1 MGGRMQNVKLLD
13 HLISDNTDPRKS
25 ARSLY
30 WAGYRIA
37 RIAELLNENVNTI
50 HSWKRRDKWDD
61 STPLERV
68 NAVLEAQLIHLVI
81 KQNKEGKDFKEID
94 LLSRQLERTARIERY
109 KNGGNETDLNPNVAN
124 RNSAPKQKPKT
135 NLLTDAQ
142 IEKLNELFN
151 EGLYEHQR
159 IWYRAGINHRIRN
172 INKSRQI
179 GATMYFSHEGAI
191 DAVNTGRDQIYLSA
205 SKAQAFQSR
214 QYIVDFFHGI
224 DMDLKGDVIHFPHN
238 DARIRFLGTNSK
250 TAQSYH
256 GNVYLDEY
264 FWIGRFLEFRKV
276 VSAMASQKRWR
287 QTYLSTPSSIT
298 HEAYKFWTGQLFN
311 KGRRKEDQISIDVSH
326 KALKDGLVCADGQ
339 WRQIVTIE
347 DAERLGFDL
356 FDINQLRMEYSPDE
370 FANLFLCQFIDD
382 SASVF
387 PLSSLQ
393 PCMVDS
399 WDIWSDYKPF
409 ALRPLGDRPV
419 WIGYDPSHTGDSA
432 GCVVVSPPL
441 VEGGKF
447 RVIEKHQWTGMD
459 FAAQAEAIRK
469 MTERYN
475 VTYIGIDATGLGEG
489 VYQLVK
495 QFYPAAVA
503 FKYSIE
509 IKQRLI
515 LKMQDVIR
523 RQRLE
528 FDAGWTD
535 LAQSFMAIR
544 KTLTASQRFVTY
556 IADRSDEISHADIA
570 WATMHA
576 IYNEPLESLGGANSN
591 SGFMGVF

>member
-1 MGGRMQNVKLLD
+1 MVNVNLLD
-13 HLISDNTDPRKS
+13 HLISDNTDPRKV

-30 WAGYRIA
+30 WAGYRIS
-37 RIAELLNENVNTI
+37 RISELLNENINTI
-50 HSWKRRDKWDD
+50 HSWKRRDKWDESSVLD
-61 STPLERV
+61 RV
-68 NAVLEAQLIHLVI
+68 NGVLEAQLIHLVI
-81 KQNKEGKDFKEID
+81 KPNKEGKDFKEID
-94 LLSRQLERTARIERY
+94 LLSRQLERTARIEKY
-109 KNGGNETDLNPNVAN
+109 QNGGNEVDLNPNIAN
-124 RNSAPKQKPKT
+124 RNAKPKKKPKT
-135 NLLTDAQ
+135 NLLTDEQ
-142 IEKLNELFN
+142 IEKINELFHD
-151 EGLYEHQR
+151 GLYEHQKV
-159 IWYRAGINHRIRN
+159 WYRAGLQNRIRN

-179 GATMYFSHEGAI
+179 GATMFFAREGAV
-191 DAVNTGRDQIYLSA
+191 DAVNTGRNQIFLSA
-205 SKAQAFQSR
+205 SKSQAFQFR
-214 QYIVDFFHGI
+214 QYIIDFFHGI
-224 DMDLKGDVIHFPHN
+224 DMDLKGEVIHFPHN
-238 DARIRFLGTNSK
+238 DARLYFLGTNSK

-256 GNVYLDEY
+256 GNLYLDEY
-264 FWIGRFLEFRKV
+264 FWINKFLELRKV
-276 VSAMASQKRWR
+276 ASGMSSQKRWR
-287 QTYLSTPSSIT
+287 QTYFSTPSSIN
-298 HEAYKFWTGQLFN
+298 HEAYKFWTGELFN
-311 KGRRKEDQISIDVSH
+311 KGRRKEQRINVDISH
-326 KALKDGLVCADGQ
+326 QALKGGKLCADGQ

-347 DAERLGFDL
+347 DAEQLGFDL
-356 FDINQLRMEYSPDE
+356 FDINQLKLEYSPDE
-370 FANLFLCQFIDD
+370 FANLFLCNFIDD
-382 SASVF
+382 SSSVF

-399 WDIWSDYKPF
+399 WDIWDDYKPF
-409 ALRPLGDRPV
+409 AVRPLGERPV

-432 GCVVVSPPL
+432 GCAVVSPPM

-459 FAAQAEAIRK
+459 FATQADAIRK

-495 QFYPAAVA
+495 QFYPAVVA

-544 KTLTASQRFVTY
+544 KTLTASQRYVTY
-556 IADRSDEISHADIA
+556 VADRNEDVSHADIA

-576 IYNEPLESLGGANSN
+576 IYNEPLESIGGANSN

>member
-1 MGGRMQNVKLLD
+1 MQNVNLLD
-13 HLISDNTDPRKS
+13 YLVSDDADPRRT

-30 WAGYRIA
+30 WAGYRIK

-50 HSWKRRDKWDD
+50 HSWKRRDKWEQ
-61 STPLERV
+61 STVLERV
-68 NAVLEAQLIHLVI
+68 NGVLEAQLIHLVI
-81 KQNKEGKDFKEID
+81 KQDKDGKDFKEID

-109 KNGGNETDLNPNVAN
+109 QSGGNETDLNPNIAN
-124 RNSAPKQKPKT
+124 RNAKPKQKPKT
-135 NLLTDAQ
+135 NLLSDEQ
-142 IEKLNELFN
+142 IEKINELFN
-151 EGLYEHQR
+151 DSLYEHQR
-159 IWYRAGINHRIRN
+159 IWYRAGAKHRMRN

-179 GATMYFSHEGAI
+179 GATMFFAREGAV

-214 QYIVDFFHGI
+214 QYIVDFFHDI
-224 DMDLKGDVIHFPHN
+224 DMDLKGEVIHFPHN

-264 FWIGRFLEFRKV
+264 FWINRFLELRKV
-276 VSAMASQKRWR
+276 ASAMASQKRWR

-311 KGRRKEDQISIDVSH
+311 KGRRKEDRISIDISH
-326 KALKDGLVCADGQ
+326 NALKNGSLCADGQ

-356 FDINQLRMEYSPDE
+356 FDINQLKLEYSPEE

-399 WDIWSDYKPF
+399 WDVWSDYKPF
-409 ALRPLGDRPV
+409 ALRPMGERPV
-419 WIGYDPSHTGDSA
+419 WIGYDPSNTGDNA
-432 GCVVVSPPL
+432 GCVVVAPPL

-459 FAAQAEAIRK
+459 FAAQAAAIKK

-475 VTYIGIDATGLGEG
+475 VTYIGMDATGLGVG

-495 QFYPAAVA
+495 QFYPAVQG
-503 FKYSIE
+503 FTYSPE
-509 IKQRLI
+509 IKQRLV
-515 LKMQDVIR
+515 LKMQDIIR
-523 RQRLE
+523 KRRLE
-528 FDAGWTD
+528 FDAGWSD

-544 KTLTASQRFVTY
+544 KTLTASQRQITY
-556 IADRSDEISHADIA
+556 VADRNQEISHADIA

-576 IYNEPLESLGGANSN
+576 VYNEPLESLGGANSN
-591 SGFMGVF
+591 NGYIGVY

>member
-1 MGGRMQNVKLLD
+1 MKNVNLLD
-13 HLISDNTDPRKS
+13 HLISEDIDPRRT

-30 WAGYRIA
+30 WAGYRIK
-37 RIAELLNENVNTI
+37 RIAELLNEKANTI
-50 HSWKRRDKWDD
+50 HSWKRRDKWDES
-61 STPLERV
+61 STLERI
-68 NAVLEAQLIHLVI
+68 NGVLEAQYIHLVI
-81 KQNKEGKDFKEID
+81 KPNKEGRDFKEID
-94 LLSRQLERTARIERY
+94 LLSRQIERTARIEKY
-109 KNGGNETDLNPNVAN
+109 QNGGNEIDLNPNIAN
-124 RNSAPKQKPKT
+124 RNTNPKQKPKT
-135 NLLTDAQ
+135 NLLSEEQ

-151 EGLYEHQR
+151 DGLYDHQR
-159 IWYRAGINHRIRN
+159 IWYRAGLQNRIRN

-179 GATMYFSHEGAI
+179 GATMFFAQEGAV
-191 DAVNTGRDQIYLSA
+191 DAVNTGRNQIFLSA
-205 SKAQAFQSR
+205 SKSQAFQFR

-224 DMDLKGDVIHFPHN
+224 DMDLKGKVIHLPHN
-238 DARIRFLGTNSK
+238 DARMYFLGTNAK

-256 GNVYLDEY
+256 GNLYLDEY
-264 FWIGRFLEFRKV
+264 FWINQFLKLRKV
-276 VSAMASQKRWR
+276 ASGMSSQKRWR
-287 QTYLSTPSSIT
+287 QTYFSTPSSINL
-298 HEAYKFWTGQLFN
+298 EAYKFWTGDLFN
-311 KGRRKEDQISIDVSH
+311 KGRRKEDRISVDISH
-326 KALKDGLVCADGQ
+326 NALKNGSLCADGQ

-356 FDINQLRMEYSPDE
+356 FDINQLKLEYSPEE
-370 FANLFLCQFIDD
+370 FANLFLCNFIDD
-382 SASVF
+382 SSSVF

-399 WDIWSDYKPF
+399 WEIWDDYKPF
-409 ALRPLGDRPV
+409 ALRPLGERPV

-432 GCVVVSPPL
+432 GCVVVSPPM

-447 RVIEKHQWTGMD
+447 RVIEKHQWTGMN

-489 VYQLVK
+489 IYQLVK

-509 IKQRLI
+509 VKQRLI

-544 KTLTASQRFVTY
+544 KTLTASQRYVTY
-556 IADRSDEISHADIA
+556 VADRKDEVSHADIA

-591 SGFMGVF
+591 SGYMGVF

>member
-1 MGGRMQNVKLLD
+1 MKNVNLLD
-13 HLISDNTDPRKS
+13 HLISEDIDPRRT

-30 WAGYRIA
+30 WAGYRIK
-37 RIAELLNENVNTI
+37 RIAELLNEKANTI
-50 HSWKRRDKWDD
+50 HSWKRRDKWDES
-61 STPLERV
+61 STLERI
-68 NAVLEAQLIHLVI
+68 NGVLEAQYIYLVI
-81 KQNKEGKDFKEID
+81 KPNKEGRDFKEID
-94 LLSRQLERTARIERY
+94 LLSRQIERTARIEKY
-109 KNGGNETDLNPNVAN
+109 QNGGNETDLNPNIAN
-124 RNSAPKQKPKT
+124 RNANPKQKPKA
-135 NLLTDAQ
+135 NLLSEEQ

-151 EGLYEHQR
+151 DGLYDHQR
-159 IWYRAGINHRIRN
+159 IWYRAGLQNRIRN

-179 GATMYFSHEGAI
+179 GATMFFAQEGAV
-191 DAVNTGRDQIYLSA
+191 DAVNTGRNQIFLSA
-205 SKAQAFQSR
+205 SKSQAFQFR

-224 DMDLKGDVIHFPHN
+224 DMDLKGEVIHFPHN
-238 DARIRFLGTNSK
+238 DARLYFLGTNSK

-256 GNVYLDEY
+256 GNLYLDEY
-264 FWIGRFLEFRKV
+264 FWINKFLELRKV
-276 VSAMASQKRWR
+276 ASGMSSQKRWR
-287 QTYLSTPSSIT
+287 QTYFSTPSSIN
-298 HEAYKFWTGQLFN
+298 HEAYKFWTGELFN
-311 KGRRKEDQISIDVSH
+311 KGRSKDQRIKVDFSH
-326 KALKDGLVCADGQ
+326 QALKNGKLCADGQ

-356 FDINQLRMEYSPDE
+356 FDINQLKLEYSPEE
-370 FANLFLCQFIDD
+370 FSNLFLCNFIDD
-382 SASVF
+382 SSSVF

-393 PCMVDS
+393 PCMIDS
-399 WDIWSDYKPF
+399 WEIWDDYKPF

-419 WIGYDPSHTGDSA
+419 WIGYDPSHTGDNA
-432 GCVVVSPPL
+432 GCVVVSPPM

-447 RVIEKHQWTGMD
+447 RIIEKHQWVGMD

-495 QFYPAAVA
+495 QFYPAAIA

-509 IKQRLI
+509 VKQRLI

-523 RQRLE
+523 RRRLE

-544 KTLTASQRFVTY
+544 KTLTASQRYVTY
-556 IADRSDEISHADIA
+556 VADRNDDVSHADIA

-576 IYNEPLESLGGANSN
+576 VYNEPLESISGANSN

>member
-1 MGGRMQNVKLLD
+1 MVNVNLLD
-13 HLISDNTDPRKS
+13 HLISDNTDPRKA

-30 WAGYRIA
+30 WAGYRIS
-37 RIAELLNENVNTI
+37 RIAELLNENINTV
-50 HSWKRRDKWDD
+50 HSWKRRDKWDE
-61 STPLERV
+61 SSVLERV
-68 NAVLEAQLIHLVI
+68 NGVLEAQLIHLVI
-81 KQNKEGKDFKEID
+81 KPNKEGKDFKEID
-94 LLSRQLERTARIERY
+94 LLSRQLERTARIEKY
-109 KNGGNETDLNPNVAN
+109 QNGGNEVDLNPNIAN
-124 RNSAPKQKPKT
+124 RNAKPKQKPKT
-135 NLLTDAQ
+135 NLLTDEQ
-142 IEKLNELFN
+142 IEKINELFHD
-151 EGLYEHQR
+151 GLYEHQKV
-159 IWYRAGINHRIRN
+159 WYRAGLQNRIRN

-179 GATMYFSHEGAI
+179 GATMFFAREGAV
-191 DAVNTGRDQIYLSA
+191 DAVNTGRNQIFLSA
-205 SKAQAFQSR
+205 SKSQAFQFR
-214 QYIVDFFHGI
+214 QYIIDFFHGI
-224 DMDLKGDVIHFPHN
+224 DMDLKGEVIHFPHN
-238 DARIRFLGTNSK
+238 DARLYFLGTNSK

-256 GNVYLDEY
+256 GNLYLDEY
-264 FWIGRFLEFRKV
+264 FWINKFLELRKV
-276 VSAMASQKRWR
+276 ASGMSSQKRWR
-287 QTYLSTPSSIT
+287 QTYFSTPSSIN
-298 HEAYKFWTGQLFN
+298 HEAYKFWTGELFN
-311 KGRRKEDQISIDVSH
+311 KGRRKEQRINVDISH
-326 KALKDGLVCADGQ
+326 QALKGGKLCEDGQ

-347 DAERLGFDL
+347 DAEQLGFDL
-356 FDINQLRMEYSPDE
+356 FDINQLKLEYSPDE
-370 FANLFLCQFIDD
+370 FANLFLCNFIDD
-382 SASVF
+382 SSSVF

-399 WDIWSDYKPF
+399 WDSWDDYKPF
-409 ALRPLGDRPV
+409 ALRPLGERPV

-432 GCVVVSPPL
+432 GCAIVSPPM

-447 RVIEKHQWTGMD
+447 RIIEKHQWTGMD
-459 FAAQAEAIRK
+459 FASQADAIRK

-495 QFYPAAVA
+495 QFYPAVVA

-509 IKQRLI
+509 VKQRLI

-544 KTLTASQRFVTY
+544 KTLTASQRYVTY
-556 IADRSDEISHADIA
+556 VADRNDEVSHADIA

-576 IYNEPLESLGGANSN
+576 IYNEPLESISGANSN

>member
-1 MGGRMQNVKLLD
+1 MKNVNLLD
-13 HLISDNTDPRKS
+13 HLISEDIDPRRT

-30 WAGYRIA
+30 WAGYRIK
-37 RIAELLNENVNTI
+37 RIAELLNEKANTI
-50 HSWKRRDKWDD
+50 HSWKRRDKWDES
-61 STPLERV
+61 STLERI
-68 NAVLEAQLIHLVI
+68 NGVLEAQYIHLVI
-81 KQNKEGKDFKEID
+81 KPNKEGRDFKEID
-94 LLSRQLERTARIERY
+94 LLSRQIERTARIEKY
-109 KNGGNETDLNPNVAN
+109 QNGGNEIDLNPNIAN
-124 RNSAPKQKPKT
+124 RNTNPKQKPKT
-135 NLLTDAQ
+135 NLLSEEQ

-151 EGLYEHQR
+151 DGLYDHQR
-159 IWYRAGINHRIRN
+159 IWYRAGLQNRIRN

-179 GATMYFSHEGAI
+179 GATMFFAQEGAV
-191 DAVNTGRDQIYLSA
+191 DAVNTGRNQIFLSA
-205 SKAQAFQSR
+205 SKSQAFQFR

-224 DMDLKGDVIHFPHN
+224 DMDLKGEVTHLPHN
-238 DARIRFLGTNSK
+238 DARMYFLGTNAK

-256 GNVYLDEY
+256 GNLYLDEY
-264 FWIGRFLEFRKV
+264 FWINQFLKLRKV
-276 VSAMASQKRWR
+276 ASGMSSQKRWR
-287 QTYLSTPSSIT
+287 QTYFSTPTSINL
-298 HEAYKFWTGQLFN
+298 EAYKFWTGDLFN
-311 KGRRKEDQISIDVSH
+311 KGRRKEDRISVDISH
-326 KALKDGLVCADGQ
+326 NALKNGSLCADGQ

-356 FDINQLRMEYSPDE
+356 FDINQLKLEYSPEE
-370 FANLFLCQFIDD
+370 FANLFLCNFIDD
-382 SASVF
+382 SSSVF

-399 WDIWSDYKPF
+399 WEIWDDYKPF
-409 ALRPLGDRPV
+409 ALRPLGERPV

-432 GCVVVSPPL
+432 GCVVVSPPM

-447 RVIEKHQWTGMD
+447 RVIEKHQWTGMN

-509 IKQRLI
+509 VKQRLI

-544 KTLTASQRFVTY
+544 KTLTASQCYVTY
-556 IADRSDEISHADIA
+556 VADRKDEVSHADIA

-591 SGFMGVF
+591 SGYMGVF

>member
-1 MGGRMQNVKLLD
+1 MVNVNLLD
-13 HLISDNTDPRKS
+13 HLISDNTDPRKA

-30 WAGYRIA
+30 WAGYRIS
-37 RIAELLNENVNTI
+37 RISELLNENINTI
-50 HSWKRRDKWDD
+50 HSWKRRDKWDESSVLD
-61 STPLERV
+61 RV
-68 NAVLEAQLIHLVI
+68 NGVLEAQLIHLVI
-81 KQNKEGKDFKEID
+81 KPNKEGKDFKEID
-94 LLSRQLERTARIERY
+94 LLSRQLERTARIEKY
-109 KNGGNETDLNPNVAN
+109 QNGGNEVDLNPNIAN
-124 RNSAPKQKPKT
+124 RNAKPKKKPKT
-135 NLLTDAQ
+135 NLLTDEQ
-142 IEKLNELFN
+142 IEKINELFHD
-151 EGLYEHQR
+151 GLYEHQKV
-159 IWYRAGINHRIRN
+159 WYRAGLQNRIRN

-179 GATMYFSHEGAI
+179 GATMFFAREGAV
-191 DAVNTGRDQIYLSA
+191 DAVNTGRNQIFLSA
-205 SKAQAFQSR
+205 SKSQAFQFR
-214 QYIVDFFHGI
+214 QYIIDFFHGI
-224 DMDLKGDVIHFPHN
+224 DMDLKGEVIHFPHN
-238 DARIRFLGTNSK
+238 DARLYFLGTNSK

-256 GNVYLDEY
+256 GNLYLDEY
-264 FWIGRFLEFRKV
+264 FWINKFLELRKV
-276 VSAMASQKRWR
+276 ASGMSSQKRWR
-287 QTYLSTPSSIT
+287 QTYFSTPSSIN
-298 HEAYKFWTGQLFN
+298 HEAYKFWTGELFN
-311 KGRRKEDQISIDVSH
+311 KGRRKEQRINVDISH
-326 KALKDGLVCADGQ
+326 QALKGGKLCADGQ

-347 DAERLGFDL
+347 DAEQLGFDL
-356 FDINQLRMEYSPDE
+356 FDINQLKLEYSPDE
-370 FANLFLCQFIDD
+370 FANLFLCNFIDD
-382 SASVF
+382 SSSVF

-399 WDIWSDYKPF
+399 WDIWDDYKPF
-409 ALRPLGDRPV
+409 AVRPLGERPV

-432 GCVVVSPPL
+432 GCAVVSPPM

-459 FAAQAEAIRK
+459 FATQADAIRK

-495 QFYPAAVA
+495 QFYPAVVA

-544 KTLTASQRFVTY
+544 KTLTASQRYVTY
-556 IADRSDEISHADIA
+556 VADRNEDVSHADIA

-576 IYNEPLESLGGANSN
+576 IYNEPLESIGGANSN

>member
-1 MGGRMQNVKLLD
+1 MVNVNLLD
-13 HLISDNTDPRKS
+13 HLISDNTDPRKA

-30 WAGYRIA
+30 WAGYRIS
-37 RIAELLNENVNTI
+37 RIAELLNENINTV
-50 HSWKRRDKWDD
+50 HSWKRRDKWDE
-61 STPLERV
+61 SSVLERV
-68 NAVLEAQLIHLVI
+68 NGVLEAQLIHLVI
-81 KQNKEGKDFKEID
+81 KPNKEGKDFKEID
-94 LLSRQLERTARIERY
+94 LLSRQLERTARIEKY
-109 KNGGNETDLNPNVAN
+109 QNGGNEVDLNPNIAN
-124 RNSAPKQKPKT
+124 RNAKPKQKPKT
-135 NLLTDAQ
+135 NLLTDEQ
-142 IEKLNELFN
+142 IEKINELFHN
-151 EGLYEHQR
+151 DLYEHQKV
-159 IWYRAGINHRIRN
+159 WYRAGLQNRIRN

-179 GATMYFSHEGAI
+179 GATMFFAREGAV
-191 DAVNTGRDQIYLSA
+191 DAVNTGRNQIFLSA
-205 SKAQAFQSR
+205 SKSQAFQFR
-214 QYIVDFFHGI
+214 QYIIDFFHGI
-224 DMDLKGDVIHFPHN
+224 DMDLKGEVILFPHN
-238 DARIRFLGTNSK
+238 DARLYFLGTNSK

-256 GNVYLDEY
+256 GNLYLDEY
-264 FWIGRFLEFRKV
+264 FWINKFLELRKV
-276 VSAMASQKRWR
+276 ASGMSSQKRWR
-287 QTYLSTPSSIT
+287 QTYFSTPSSIN
-298 HEAYKFWTGQLFN
+298 HEAYKFWTGELFN
-311 KGRRKEDQISIDVSH
+311 KGRRKEQRINVDISH
-326 KALKDGLVCADGQ
+326 QALKNGQLCADGQ

-356 FDINQLRMEYSPDE
+356 FDINQLKLEYSPDE
-370 FANLFLCQFIDD
+370 FANLFLCNFIDD
-382 SASVF
+382 SSSVF

-399 WDIWSDYKPF
+399 WEVWDDYKPF
-409 ALRPLGDRPV
+409 ALRPLGERPV

-432 GCVVVSPPL
+432 GCVVVSPPM

-459 FAAQAEAIRK
+459 FATQAEAIRK

-495 QFYPAAVA
+495 QFYPAVVA

-509 IKQRLI
+509 VKQRLI

-523 RQRLE
+523 RRRLE
-528 FDAGWTD
+528 FDAGWSD

-544 KTLTASQRFVTY
+544 KTLTASQRYVTY
-556 IADRSDEISHADIA
+556 VADRNDNVSHADIA

-576 IYNEPLESLGGANSN
+576 IYNEPLESISGANSN

>member
-1 MGGRMQNVKLLD
+1 MKNVNLLD
-13 HLISDNTDPRKS
+13 HLISEDIDPRRT

-30 WAGYRIA
+30 WAGYRIK
-37 RIAELLNENVNTI
+37 RIAELLNEKANTI
-50 HSWKRRDKWDD
+50 HSWKRRDKWDES
-61 STPLERV
+61 STLERI
-68 NAVLEAQLIHLVI
+68 NGVLEAQYIYLVI
-81 KQNKEGKDFKEID
+81 KPNKEGRDFKEID
-94 LLSRQLERTARIERY
+94 LLSRQIERTARIEKY
-109 KNGGNETDLNPNVAN
+109 QNGGNETDLNPNIAN
-124 RNSAPKQKPKT
+124 RNANPKQKPKT
-135 NLLTDAQ
+135 NLLSEEQ

-151 EGLYEHQR
+151 DGLYDHQR
-159 IWYRAGINHRIRN
+159 IWYRAGLQNRIRN

-179 GATMYFSHEGAI
+179 GATMFFAQEGAV
-191 DAVNTGRDQIYLSA
+191 DAVNTGRNQIFLSA
-205 SKAQAFQSR
+205 SKSQAFQFR

-224 DMDLKGDVIHFPHN
+224 DMDLKGEVIHFPHN
-238 DARIRFLGTNSK
+238 DARLYFLGTNSK

-256 GNVYLDEY
+256 GNLYLDEY
-264 FWIGRFLEFRKV
+264 FWINKFLELRKV
-276 VSAMASQKRWR
+276 ASGMSSQKRWR
-287 QTYLSTPSSIT
+287 QTYFSTPSSIN
-298 HEAYKFWTGQLFN
+298 HEAYKFWTGELFN
-311 KGRRKEDQISIDVSH
+311 KGRSKDQRIKVDFSH
-326 KALKDGLVCADGQ
+326 QALKNGKLCADGQ

-356 FDINQLRMEYSPDE
+356 FDINQLKLKYSPGE
-370 FANLFLCQFIDD
+370 FSNLFLCNFIDD
-382 SASVF
+382 LSSVF

-393 PCMVDS
+393 PCMIDS
-399 WDIWSDYKPF
+399 WEIWDDYKPF

-419 WIGYDPSHTGDSA
+419 WIGYDPSHTGDNA
-432 GCVVVSPPL
+432 GCVVVSPPM

-495 QFYPAAVA
+495 QFYPAVVA

-509 IKQRLI
+509 VKQRLI

-523 RQRLE
+523 RRRLE

-544 KTLTASQRFVTY
+544 KTLTASQRYVTY
-556 IADRSDEISHADIA
+556 VADRNDDVSHADIA

-576 IYNEPLESLGGANSN
+576 IYNEPLESISGANSN

>member
-1 MGGRMQNVKLLD
+1 MQNINLLD
-13 HLISDNTDPRKS
+13 YLVSDDTDPRRT

-30 WAGYRIA
+30 WAGYRIK
-37 RIAELLNENVNTI
+37 RIAELLNENINTI
-50 HSWKRRDKWDD
+50 HSWKRRDKWEQ
-61 STPLERV
+61 STVLERV
-68 NAVLEAQLIHLVI
+68 NGVLEAQLIHLVI
-81 KQNKEGKDFKEID
+81 KPNKEGKDFKEID

-109 KNGGNETDLNPNVAN
+109 QNGGNETDLNPNIAN
-124 RNSAPKQKPKT
+124 RNNSPKQKPKT
-135 NLLTDAQ
+135 NLLSDEQ
-142 IEKLNELFN
+142 IEKINTLFN
-151 EGLYEHQR
+151 DSLYEHQR
-159 IWYRAGINHRIRN
+159 IWYRAGTEHRIRN

-179 GATMYFSHEGAI
+179 GATMFFAREGAI
-191 DAVNTGRDQIYLSA
+191 DAINTGRDQIYLSA
-205 SKAQAFQSR
+205 SKSQAFQSR
-214 QYIVDFFHGI
+214 QYIVDFFHDVDI
-224 DMDLKGDVIHFPHN
+224 DLKGEVIHFPHN

-264 FWIGRFLEFRKV
+264 FWINRFLELRKV
-276 VSAMASQKRWR
+276 ASAMASQKRWR

-311 KGRRKEDQISIDVSH
+311 KGRSKEDRISIDISH
-326 KALKDGLVCADGQ
+326 NALKNGCVCADGQ

-356 FDINQLRMEYSPDE
+356 FDINQLKLEYSPDD

-399 WDIWSDYKPF
+399 WEVWDDYKPF

-419 WIGYDPSHTGDSA
+419 WIGYDPSNTGDNA
-432 GCVVVSPPL
+432 GCVIVAPPL

-459 FAAQAEAIRK
+459 FAAQADAIKK

-475 VTYIGIDATGLGEG
+475 VTYIGIDATGLGVG
-489 VYQLVK
+489 VYQIVK
-495 QFYPAAVA
+495 QFYPAVQG
-503 FKYSIE
+503 FTYSPE
-509 IKQRLI
+509 VKQRLV
-515 LKMQDVIR
+515 LKMQDIIR
-523 RQRLE
+523 KRRLE
-528 FDAGWTD
+528 FDAGWSD

-544 KTLTASQRFVTY
+544 KTLTASQRQITY
-556 IADRSDEISHADIA
+556 VADRNEEISHADIA

-576 IYNEPLESLGGANSN
+576 VYNEPLESLGGANSN
-591 SGFMGVF
+591 SGYIGVFE

>member
-1 MGGRMQNVKLLD
+1 MKNVNLLD
-13 HLISDNTDPRKS
+13 HLISEDIDPRRT

-30 WAGYRIA
+30 WAGYRIK
-37 RIAELLNENVNTI
+37 RIAELLNEKANTI
-50 HSWKRRDKWDD
+50 HSWKRRDKWDES
-61 STPLERV
+61 STLERI
-68 NAVLEAQLIHLVI
+68 NGVLEAQYIHLVI
-81 KQNKEGKDFKEID
+81 KPNKEGRDFKEID
-94 LLSRQLERTARIERY
+94 LLSRQIERTARIEKY
-109 KNGGNETDLNPNVAN
+109 KNGGNETDLNPNIAN
-124 RNSAPKQKPKT
+124 RNANPKQKPKT
-135 NLLTDAQ
+135 NLLSEEQ
-142 IEKLNELFN
+142 IEKLNERFN
-151 EGLYEHQR
+151 DGLYDHQR
-159 IWYRAGINHRIRN
+159 IWYRAGLQNRIRN

-179 GATMYFSHEGAI
+179 GATMFFAQEGAV
-191 DAVNTGRDQIYLSA
+191 DAVNTGRNQIFLSA
-205 SKAQAFQSR
+205 SKSQAFQFR

-224 DMDLKGDVIHFPHN
+224 DMDLKGEVIHFPHN
-238 DARIRFLGTNSK
+238 DARLYFLGTNAK

-256 GNVYLDEY
+256 GNLYLDEY
-264 FWIGRFLEFRKV
+264 FWINQFLKLRKV
-276 VSAMASQKRWR
+276 ASGMSSQKRWR
-287 QTYLSTPSSIT
+287 QTYFSTPSSIN
-298 HEAYKFWTGQLFN
+298 HEAYKFWTGELFN
-311 KGRRKEDQISIDVSH
+311 KGRRKEDRISVDISH
-326 KALKDGLVCADGQ
+326 KALQNGIICADGQ

-356 FDINQLRMEYSPDE
+356 FDINQLKLEYSPEE
-370 FANLFLCQFIDD
+370 FSNLFLCNFIDD
-382 SASVF
+382 SSSVF

-399 WDIWSDYKPF
+399 WEIWDDYKPF
-409 ALRPLGDRPV
+409 ALRPLGERPV

-432 GCVVVSPPL
+432 GCVVVSPPM

-495 QFYPAAVA
+495 QFYPAVVA

-509 IKQRLI
+509 VKQRLI

-544 KTLTASQRFVTY
+544 KTLTASQRYVTY
-556 IADRSDEISHADIA
+556 VADRNDEVSHADIA

-591 SGFMGVF
+591 SGYMGVF

>member
-1 MGGRMQNVKLLD
+1 MVNVNLLD
-13 HLISDNTDPRKS
+13 HLISDNTDPRKA

-30 WAGYRIA
+30 WAGYRIS
-37 RIAELLNENVNTI
+37 RISELLNENINTI
-50 HSWKRRDKWDD
+50 HSWKRRDKWDESSVLD
-61 STPLERV
+61 RV
-68 NAVLEAQLIHLVI
+68 NGVLEAQLIHLVI
-81 KQNKEGKDFKEID
+81 KPNKEGKDFKEID
-94 LLSRQLERTARIERY
+94 LLSRQLERTARIEKY
-109 KNGGNETDLNPNVAN
+109 QNGGNEVDLNPNIAN
-124 RNSAPKQKPKT
+124 RNAKPKKKPKT
-135 NLLTDAQ
+135 NLLTDEQ
-142 IEKLNELFN
+142 IEKINELFHD
-151 EGLYEHQR
+151 GLYEHQKV
-159 IWYRAGINHRIRN
+159 WYRAGLQNRIRN

-179 GATMYFSHEGAI
+179 GATMFFAREGAV
-191 DAVNTGRDQIYLSA
+191 DAVNTGRNQIFLSA
-205 SKAQAFQSR
+205 SKSQAFQFR
-214 QYIVDFFHGI
+214 QYIIDFFHGI
-224 DMDLKGDVIHFPHN
+224 DMDLKGEVIHFPHN
-238 DARIRFLGTNSK
+238 DARLYFLGTNSK

-256 GNVYLDEY
+256 GNLYLDEY
-264 FWIGRFLEFRKV
+264 FWINKFLELRKV
-276 VSAMASQKRWR
+276 ASGMSSQKRWR
-287 QTYLSTPSSIT
+287 QTYFSTPSSIN
-298 HEAYKFWTGQLFN
+298 HEAYKFWTGELFN
-311 KGRRKEDQISIDVSH
+311 KGRRKEQRINVDISH
-326 KALKDGLVCADGQ
+326 QALKGGKLCADGQ

-347 DAERLGFDL
+347 DAEQLGFDL
-356 FDINQLRMEYSPDE
+356 FDINQLKLEYSPDE
-370 FANLFLCQFIDD
+370 FANLFLCNFIDD
-382 SASVF
+382 SSSVF

-399 WDIWSDYKPF
+399 WDIWDDYKPF
-409 ALRPLGDRPV
+409 ALRPLGERPV

-432 GCVVVSPPL
+432 GCAVVSPPM

-459 FAAQAEAIRK
+459 FASQAEAIRK
-469 MTERYN
+469 MTEKYN

-495 QFYPAAVA
+495 QFYPAVVA

-509 IKQRLI
+509 VKQRLI

-544 KTLTASQRFVTY
+544 KTLTASQRYVTY
-556 IADRSDEISHADIA
+556 VADRNDEVSHADIA

-576 IYNEPLESLGGANSN
+576 IYNEPLESISGANSN

>member
-1 MGGRMQNVKLLD
+1 MVNVNLLN
-13 HLISDNTDPRKS
+13 HLISDNTDPRKA

-30 WAGYRIA
+30 WAGYRIS
-37 RIAELLNENVNTI
+37 RIAELLNENINTI
-50 HSWKRRDKWDD
+50 HSWKRRDKWDESSVLD
-61 STPLERV
+61 RV
-68 NAVLEAQLIHLVI
+68 NGVLEAQLIHLVI
-81 KQNKEGKDFKEID
+81 KPNKEGKDFKEID
-94 LLSRQLERTARIERY
+94 LLSRQLERTARIEKY
-109 KNGGNETDLNPNVAN
+109 QNGGNEVDLNPNIAN
-124 RNSAPKQKPKT
+124 RNAKPKQKPKT
-135 NLLTDAQ
+135 NLLTDEQ
-142 IEKLNELFN
+142 IEKINELFHD
-151 EGLYEHQR
+151 GLYEHQKV
-159 IWYRAGINHRIRN
+159 WYRAGLQNRIRN

-179 GATMYFSHEGAI
+179 GATMFFAREGAV
-191 DAVNTGRDQIYLSA
+191 DAVNTGRNQIFLSA
-205 SKAQAFQSR
+205 SKSQAFQFR
-214 QYIVDFFHGI
+214 QYIIDFFHGI
-224 DMDLKGDVIHFPHN
+224 DMDLKGEVIHFPHN
-238 DARIRFLGTNSK
+238 DARLYFLGTNSK

-256 GNVYLDEY
+256 GNLYLDEY
-264 FWIGRFLEFRKV
+264 FWINKFLELRKV
-276 VSAMASQKRWR
+276 ASGMSSQKRWR
-287 QTYLSTPSSIT
+287 QTYFSTPSSIN
-298 HEAYKFWTGQLFN
+298 HEAYKFWTGELFN
-311 KGRRKEDQISIDVSH
+311 KGRRKEQRINVDISH
-326 KALKDGLVCADGQ
+326 QALKGGKLCADGQ

-347 DAERLGFDL
+347 DAEQLGFDL
-356 FDINQLRMEYSPDE
+356 FDINQLKLEYSPDE
-370 FANLFLCQFIDD
+370 FANLFLCNFIDD
-382 SASVF
+382 SSSVF

-399 WDIWSDYKPF
+399 WDIWDDYKPF
-409 ALRPLGDRPV
+409 ALRPLGERPV

-432 GCVVVSPPL
+432 GCAVVSPPM

-459 FAAQAEAIRK
+459 FASQAEAIRK
-469 MTERYN
+469 MTEKYN

-495 QFYPAAVA
+495 QFYPAVVA

-544 KTLTASQRFVTY
+544 KTLTASQRYVTY
-556 IADRSDEISHADIA
+556 VADRNEDVSHADIA

-576 IYNEPLESLGGANSN
+576 IYNEPLESISGANSN

>member
-1 MGGRMQNVKLLD
+1 MVNVNLLD
-13 HLISDNTDPRKS
+13 HLISDNTDPRKA

-30 WAGYRIA
+30 WAGYRIS
-37 RIAELLNENVNTI
+37 RIAELLNENINTV
-50 HSWKRRDKWDD
+50 HSWKRRDKWDESSVLD
-61 STPLERV
+61 RV
-68 NAVLEAQLIHLVI
+68 NGVLEAQLIHLVI
-81 KQNKEGKDFKEID
+81 KPNKEGKDFKEID
-94 LLSRQLERTARIERY
+94 LLSRQLERTARIEKY
-109 KNGGNETDLNPNVAN
+109 QNGGNEVDLNPNIAN
-124 RNSAPKQKPKT
+124 RNAKPKKKPKT
-135 NLLTDAQ
+135 NLLTDEQ
-142 IEKLNELFN
+142 IEKINELFHD
-151 EGLYEHQR
+151 GLYEHQKV
-159 IWYRAGINHRIRN
+159 WYRAGLQNRIRN

-179 GATMYFSHEGAI
+179 GATMFFAREGAV
-191 DAVNTGRDQIYLSA
+191 DAVNTGRNQIFLSA
-205 SKAQAFQSR
+205 SKSQAFQFR
-214 QYIVDFFHGI
+214 QYIIDFFHGI
-224 DMDLKGDVIHFPHN
+224 DMDLKGEVIHFPHN
-238 DARIRFLGTNSK
+238 DARLYFLGTNSK

-256 GNVYLDEY
+256 GNLYLDEY
-264 FWIGRFLEFRKV
+264 FWINKFLELRKV
-276 VSAMASQKRWR
+276 ASGMSSQKRWR
-287 QTYLSTPSSIT
+287 QTYFSTPSSIN
-298 HEAYKFWTGQLFN
+298 HEAYKFWTGELFN
-311 KGRRKEDQISIDVSH
+311 KGRRKEQRINVDISH
-326 KALKDGLVCADGQ
+326 QALKGGKLCADGQ

-347 DAERLGFDL
+347 DAEQLGFDL
-356 FDINQLRMEYSPDE
+356 FDINQLKLEYSPEE
-370 FANLFLCQFIDD
+370 FANLFLCNFIDD

-387 PLSSLQ
+387 PLSALQ

-399 WDIWSDYKPF
+399 WDIWDDYKPF
-409 ALRPLGDRPV
+409 ALRPLGERPV

-432 GCVVVSPPL
+432 GCVVVSPPM

-495 QFYPAAVA
+495 QFYPAVVA

-509 IKQRLI
+509 VKQRLI

-544 KTLTASQRFVTY
+544 KTLTVSQRYVTY
-556 IADRSDEISHADIA
+556 VADRNDEVSHADIA

-591 SGFMGVF
+591 SGYMGVF

>member
-1 MGGRMQNVKLLD
+1 MVNVNLLD
-13 HLISDNTDPRKS
+13 HLISDNTDPRKA

-30 WAGYRIA
+30 WAGYRIS
-37 RIAELLNENVNTI
+37 RISELLNENINTI
-50 HSWKRRDKWDD
+50 HSWKRRDKWDESSVLD
-61 STPLERV
+61 RV
-68 NAVLEAQLIHLVI
+68 NGVLEAQLIHLVI
-81 KQNKEGKDFKEID
+81 KPNKEGKDFKEID
-94 LLSRQLERTARIERY
+94 LLSRQLERTARIEKY
-109 KNGGNETDLNPNVAN
+109 QNGGNEVDLNPNIAN
-124 RNSAPKQKPKT
+124 RNAKPKKKPKT
-135 NLLTDAQ
+135 NLLTDEQ
-142 IEKLNELFN
+142 IEKINELFHD
-151 EGLYEHQR
+151 GLYEHQKV
-159 IWYRAGINHRIRN
+159 WYRAGLQNRIRN

-179 GATMYFSHEGAI
+179 GATMFFAREGAV
-191 DAVNTGRDQIYLSA
+191 DAVNTGRNQIFLSA
-205 SKAQAFQSR
+205 SKSQAFQFR
-214 QYIVDFFHGI
+214 QYIIDFFHGI
-224 DMDLKGDVIHFPHN
+224 DMDLKGEVIHFPHN
-238 DARIRFLGTNSK
+238 DARLYFLGTNSK

-256 GNVYLDEY
+256 GNLYLDEY
-264 FWIGRFLEFRKV
+264 FWINKFLELRKV
-276 VSAMASQKRWR
+276 ASGMSSQKRWR
-287 QTYLSTPSSIT
+287 QTYFSTPSSIN
-298 HEAYKFWTGQLFN
+298 HEAYKFWTGELFN
-311 KGRRKEDQISIDVSH
+311 KGRRKEQRINVDISH
-326 KALKDGLVCADGQ
+326 QALKGGKLCADGQ

-347 DAERLGFDL
+347 DAEQLGFDL
-356 FDINQLRMEYSPDE
+356 FDINQLKLEYSPDE
-370 FANLFLCQFIDD
+370 FANLFLCNFIDD
-382 SASVF
+382 SSSVF

-399 WDIWSDYKPF
+399 WDIWDDYKPF
-409 ALRPLGDRPV
+409 AVRPLGERPV

-432 GCVVVSPPL
+432 GCAVVSPPM

-459 FAAQAEAIRK
+459 FATQADAIRK

-495 QFYPAAVA
+495 QFYPAVVA

-544 KTLTASQRFVTY
+544 KTLTASQRYVTY
-556 IADRSDEISHADIA
+556 VADRNEDVSHADIA

-576 IYNEPLESLGGANSN
+576 IYNEPLESISGANSN

>member
-1 MGGRMQNVKLLD
+1 MKNVNLLD
-13 HLISDNTDPRKS
+13 HLISEDIDPRRT

-30 WAGYRIA
+30 WAGYRIK
-37 RIAELLNENVNTI
+37 RIAELLNEKANTI
-50 HSWKRRDKWDD
+50 HSWKRRDKWDES
-61 STPLERV
+61 STLERI
-68 NAVLEAQLIHLVI
+68 NGVLEAQYIYLVI
-81 KQNKEGKDFKEID
+81 KPNKEGRDFKEID
-94 LLSRQLERTARIERY
+94 LLSRQIERTARIEKY
-109 KNGGNETDLNPNVAN
+109 QNGGNETDLNPNIAN
-124 RNSAPKQKPKT
+124 RNANPKQKPKT
-135 NLLTDAQ
+135 NLLSEEQ

-151 EGLYEHQR
+151 DGLYDHQR
-159 IWYRAGINHRIRN
+159 IWYRAGLQNRIRN

-179 GATMYFSHEGAI
+179 GATMFFAQEGAV
-191 DAVNTGRDQIYLSA
+191 DAVNTGRNQIFLSA
-205 SKAQAFQSR
+205 SKSQAFQFR

-224 DMDLKGDVIHFPHN
+224 DMDLKGEVIHFPHN
-238 DARIRFLGTNSK
+238 DARLYFLGTNSK

-256 GNVYLDEY
+256 GNLYLDEY
-264 FWIGRFLEFRKV
+264 FWINKFLELRKV
-276 VSAMASQKRWR
+276 ASGMSSQKRWR
-287 QTYLSTPSSIT
+287 QTYFSTPSSIN
-298 HEAYKFWTGQLFN
+298 HEAYKFWTGELFN
-311 KGRRKEDQISIDVSH
+311 KGRSKDQRIKVDFSH
-326 KALKDGLVCADGQ
+326 QALKNGKLCADGQ

-356 FDINQLRMEYSPDE
+356 FDINQLKLEYSPEE
-370 FANLFLCQFIDD
+370 FSNLFLCNFIDD
-382 SASVF
+382 SSSVF

-393 PCMVDS
+393 PCMIDS
-399 WDIWSDYKPF
+399 WEIWDDYKPF
-409 ALRPLGDRPV
+409 ALRPLGYRPV
-419 WIGYDPSHTGDSA
+419 WIGYDPSHTGDNA
-432 GCVVVSPPL
+432 GCVVVSPPM

-447 RVIEKHQWTGMD
+447 RIIEKHQWVGMD

-495 QFYPAAVA
+495 QFYPAAIA

-509 IKQRLI
+509 VKQRLI

-523 RQRLE
+523 RRRLE

-544 KTLTASQRFVTY
+544 KTLTASQRYVTY
-556 IADRSDEISHADIA
+556 VADRNDDVSHADIA

-576 IYNEPLESLGGANSN
+576 IYNEPLESISGANSN

>member
-1 MGGRMQNVKLLD
+1 MVNVNLLD
-13 HLISDNTDPRKS
+13 HLISDNTDPRKA

-30 WAGYRIA
+30 WAGYRIS
-37 RIAELLNENVNTI
+37 RISELLNENINTI
-50 HSWKRRDKWDD
+50 HSWKRRDKWDESSVLD
-61 STPLERV
+61 RV
-68 NAVLEAQLIHLVI
+68 NGVLEAQLIHLVI
-81 KQNKEGKDFKEID
+81 KPNKEGKDFKEID
-94 LLSRQLERTARIERY
+94 LLSRQLERTARIEKY
-109 KNGGNETDLNPNVAN
+109 QNGGNEVDLNPNIAN
-124 RNSAPKQKPKT
+124 RNAKPKQKPKT
-135 NLLTDAQ
+135 NLLTDEQ
-142 IEKLNELFN
+142 IEKINELFN
-151 EGLYEHQR
+151 DGLYEHQKV
-159 IWYRAGINHRIRN
+159 WYRAGLQNRIRN

-179 GATMYFSHEGAI
+179 GATMFFAQEGAV
-191 DAVNTGRDQIYLSA
+191 DAVNTGRNQIFLSA
-205 SKAQAFQSR
+205 SKSQAFQFR
-214 QYIVDFFHGI
+214 QYIIDFFHGI
-224 DMDLKGDVIHFPHN
+224 DMDLKGEVIHFPHN
-238 DARIRFLGTNSK
+238 DARLYFLGTNSK

-256 GNVYLDEY
+256 GNLYLDEY
-264 FWIGRFLEFRKV
+264 FWINKFLELRKV
-276 VSAMASQKRWR
+276 ASGMSSQKRWR
-287 QTYLSTPSSIT
+287 QTYFSTPSSIN
-298 HEAYKFWTGQLFN
+298 HEAYKFWTGELFN
-311 KGRRKEDQISIDVSH
+311 KGRRKEQRINVDISH
-326 KALKDGLVCADGQ
+326 QALKNGKLCADGQ

-347 DAERLGFDL
+347 DAEKLGFDL
-356 FDINQLRMEYSPDE
+356 FDINQLKLEYSPDE
-370 FANLFLCQFIDD
+370 FANLFLCNFIDD
-382 SASVF
+382 SSSVF

-399 WDIWSDYKPF
+399 WDIWDDYKPF
-409 ALRPLGDRPV
+409 ALRPLGERPV

-432 GCVVVSPPL
+432 GCAVVSPPM

-447 RVIEKHQWTGMD
+447 RIIEKHQWTGMD
-459 FAAQAEAIRK
+459 FASQAEAIRK
-469 MTERYN
+469 MTEKYN

-495 QFYPAAVA
+495 QFYPAVVA

-544 KTLTASQRFVTY
+544 KTLTASQRYVTY
-556 IADRSDEISHADIA
+556 VADRNEDVSHADIA

-576 IYNEPLESLGGANSN
+576 IYNEPLESISGANSN

>member
-1 MGGRMQNVKLLD
+1 MKNVNLLD
-13 HLISDNTDPRKS
+13 HLISEDIDPRRT

-30 WAGYRIA
+30 WAGYRIK
-37 RIAELLNENVNTI
+37 RIAELLNEKANTI
-50 HSWKRRDKWDD
+50 HSWKRRDKWDES
-61 STPLERV
+61 STLERI
-68 NAVLEAQLIHLVI
+68 NGVLEAQYIYLVI
-81 KQNKEGKDFKEID
+81 KPNKEGRDFKEID
-94 LLSRQLERTARIERY
+94 LLSRQIERTARIEKY
-109 KNGGNETDLNPNVAN
+109 QNGGNETDLNPNIAN
-124 RNSAPKQKPKT
+124 RNANPKQKPKT
-135 NLLTDAQ
+135 NLLSEEQ

-151 EGLYEHQR
+151 DGLYDHQR
-159 IWYRAGINHRIRN
+159 IWYRAGLQNRIRN

-179 GATMYFSHEGAI
+179 GATMFFAQEGAV
-191 DAVNTGRDQIYLSA
+191 DAVNTGRNQIFLSA
-205 SKAQAFQSR
+205 SKSQAFQFR

-224 DMDLKGDVIHFPHN
+224 DMDLKGEVIHFPHN
-238 DARIRFLGTNSK
+238 DARLYFLGTNSK

-256 GNVYLDEY
+256 GNLYLDEY
-264 FWIGRFLEFRKV
+264 FWINKFLELRKV
-276 VSAMASQKRWR
+276 ASGMSSQKRWR
-287 QTYLSTPSSIT
+287 QTYFSTPSSIN
-298 HEAYKFWTGQLFN
+298 HEAYKFWTGELFN
-311 KGRRKEDQISIDVSH
+311 KGRSKDQRIKVDFSH
-326 KALKDGLVCADGQ
+326 QALKNGKLCADGQ

-356 FDINQLRMEYSPDE
+356 FDINQLKLEYSPEE
-370 FANLFLCQFIDD
+370 FSNLFLCNFIDD
-382 SASVF
+382 SSSVF

-393 PCMVDS
+393 PCMIDS
-399 WDIWSDYKPF
+399 WEIWDDYKPF

-419 WIGYDPSHTGDSA
+419 WIGYDPSHTGDNA
-432 GCVVVSPPL
+432 GCVVVSPPM

-447 RVIEKHQWTGMD
+447 RIIEKHQWVGMD

-495 QFYPAAVA
+495 QFYPAAIA

-509 IKQRLI
+509 VKQRLI

-523 RQRLE
+523 RRRLE

-544 KTLTASQRFVTY
+544 KTLTASQRYVTY
-556 IADRSDEISHADIA
+556 VADRNDDVSHADIA

-576 IYNEPLESLGGANSN
+576 VYNEPLESISGANSN

>member
-1 MGGRMQNVKLLD
+1 MKNVNLLD
-13 HLISDNTDPRKS
+13 HLISEDIDPRRT

-30 WAGYRIA
+30 WAGYRIK
-37 RIAELLNENVNTI
+37 RIAELLNEKANTI
-50 HSWKRRDKWDD
+50 HSWKRRDKWDES
-61 STPLERV
+61 STLERI
-68 NAVLEAQLIHLVI
+68 NGVLEAQYIYLVI
-81 KQNKEGKDFKEID
+81 KPNKEGRDFKEID
-94 LLSRQLERTARIERY
+94 LLSRQIERTARIEKY
-109 KNGGNETDLNPNVAN
+109 QNGGNETDLNPNIAN
-124 RNSAPKQKPKT
+124 RNANPKQKPKT
-135 NLLTDAQ
+135 NLLSEEQ

-151 EGLYEHQR
+151 DGLYDHQR
-159 IWYRAGINHRIRN
+159 IWYRAGLQNRIRN

-179 GATMYFSHEGAI
+179 GATMFFAQEGAV
-191 DAVNTGRDQIYLSA
+191 DAVNTGRNQIFLSA
-205 SKAQAFQSR
+205 SKSQAFQFR

-224 DMDLKGDVIHFPHN
+224 DMDLKGEVIHFPHN
-238 DARIRFLGTNSK
+238 DARLYFLGTNSK

-256 GNVYLDEY
+256 GNLYLDEY
-264 FWIGRFLEFRKV
+264 FWINKFLELRKV
-276 VSAMASQKRWR
+276 ASGMSSQKRWR
-287 QTYLSTPSSIT
+287 QTYFSTPSSIN
-298 HEAYKFWTGQLFN
+298 HEAYKFWTGELFN
-311 KGRRKEDQISIDVSH
+311 KGRSKDQRIKVDFSH
-326 KALKDGLVCADGQ
+326 QALKNGKLCADGQ

-356 FDINQLRMEYSPDE
+356 FDINQLKLEYSPEE
-370 FANLFLCQFIDD
+370 FSNLFLCNFIDD
-382 SASVF
+382 SSSVF

-393 PCMVDS
+393 PCMIDS
-399 WDIWSDYKPF
+399 WEIWDDYKPF

-419 WIGYDPSHTGDSA
+419 WIGYDPSHTGDNA
-432 GCVVVSPPL
+432 GCVVVSPPM

-495 QFYPAAVA
+495 QFYPAVVA

-509 IKQRLI
+509 VKQRLI

-523 RQRLE
+523 RRRLE

-544 KTLTASQRFVTY
+544 KTLTASQRYVTY
-556 IADRSDEISHADIA
+556 VADRNDDVSHADIA

-576 IYNEPLESLGGANSN
+576 IYNEPLESISGANSN

>member
-1 MGGRMQNVKLLD
+1 MVNVNLLN
-13 HLISDNTDPRKS
+13 HLISDNTDPRKA

-30 WAGYRIA
+30 WAGYRIS
-37 RIAELLNENVNTI
+37 RIAELLNENINTI
-50 HSWKRRDKWDD
+50 HSWKRRDKWDESSVLD
-61 STPLERV
+61 RV
-68 NAVLEAQLIHLVI
+68 NGVLEAQLIHLVI
-81 KQNKEGKDFKEID
+81 KPNKEGKDFKEID
-94 LLSRQLERTARIERY
+94 LLSRQLERTARIEKY
-109 KNGGNETDLNPNVAN
+109 QNGGNEVDLNPNIAN
-124 RNSAPKQKPKT
+124 RNAKPKQKPKT
-135 NLLTDAQ
+135 NLLTDEQ
-142 IEKLNELFN
+142 IEKINELFHD
-151 EGLYEHQR
+151 GLYEHQKV
-159 IWYRAGINHRIRN
+159 WYRAGLQNRIRN

-179 GATMYFSHEGAI
+179 GATMFFAREGAV
-191 DAVNTGRDQIYLSA
+191 DAVNTGRNQIFLSA
-205 SKAQAFQSR
+205 SKSQAFQFR
-214 QYIVDFFHGI
+214 QYIIDFFHGI
-224 DMDLKGDVIHFPHN
+224 DMDLKGEVIHFPHN
-238 DARIRFLGTNSK
+238 DARLYFLGTNSK

-256 GNVYLDEY
+256 GNLYLDEY
-264 FWIGRFLEFRKV
+264 FWINKFLELRKV
-276 VSAMASQKRWR
+276 ASGMSSQKRWR
-287 QTYLSTPSSIT
+287 QTYFSTPSSIN
-298 HEAYKFWTGQLFN
+298 HEAYKFWTGELFN
-311 KGRRKEDQISIDVSH
+311 KGRRKEQRINVDISH
-326 KALKDGLVCADGQ
+326 QALKGGKLCADGQ

-347 DAERLGFDL
+347 DAEQLGFDL
-356 FDINQLRMEYSPDE
+356 FDINQLKLEYSPDE
-370 FANLFLCQFIDD
+370 FANLFLCNFIDD
-382 SASVF
+382 SSSVF

-399 WDIWSDYKPF
+399 WDIWDDYKPF
-409 ALRPLGDRPV
+409 ALRPLGERPV

-432 GCVVVSPPL
+432 GCAVVSPPM

-459 FAAQAEAIRK
+459 FASQAEAIRK
-469 MTERYN
+469 MTEKYN

-495 QFYPAAVA
+495 QFYPAVVA

-509 IKQRLI
+509 VKQRLI

-544 KTLTASQRFVTY
+544 KTLTASQRYVTY
-556 IADRSDEISHADIA
+556 VADRNDEVSHADIA

-576 IYNEPLESLGGANSN
+576 IYNEPLESISGANSN

>member
-1 MGGRMQNVKLLD
+1 MKNVNLLD
-13 HLISDNTDPRKS
+13 HLISEDIDPRRT

-30 WAGYRIA
+30 WAGYRIK
-37 RIAELLNENVNTI
+37 RIAELLNEKANTI
-50 HSWKRRDKWDD
+50 HSWKRRDKWDES
-61 STPLERV
+61 STLERI
-68 NAVLEAQLIHLVI
+68 NGVLEAQYIHLVI
-81 KQNKEGKDFKEID
+81 KPNKEGRDFKEID
-94 LLSRQLERTARIERY
+94 LLSRQIERTARIEKY
-109 KNGGNETDLNPNVAN
+109 QNGGNEIDLNPNIAN
-124 RNSAPKQKPKT
+124 RNTNPKQKPKT
-135 NLLTDAQ
+135 NLLSEEQ

-151 EGLYEHQR
+151 DGLYDHQR
-159 IWYRAGINHRIRN
+159 IWYRAGLQNRIRN

-179 GATMYFSHEGAI
+179 GATMFFAQEGAV
-191 DAVNTGRDQIYLSA
+191 DAVNTGRNQIFLSA
-205 SKAQAFQSR
+205 SKSQAFQFR

-224 DMDLKGDVIHFPHN
+224 DMDLKGEVIHLPHN
-238 DARIRFLGTNSK
+238 DARMCFLGTNAK

-256 GNVYLDEY
+256 GNLYLDEY
-264 FWIGRFLEFRKV
+264 FWINQFLKLRKV
-276 VSAMASQKRWR
+276 ASGMSSQKRWR
-287 QTYLSTPSSIT
+287 QTYFSTPSSINL
-298 HEAYKFWTGQLFN
+298 EAYKFWTGDLFN
-311 KGRRKEDQISIDVSH
+311 KGRRKEDRISVDISH
-326 KALKDGLVCADGQ
+326 NALKNGSLCADGQ

-356 FDINQLRMEYSPDE
+356 FDINQLKLEYSPEE
-370 FANLFLCQFIDD
+370 FANLFLCNFIDD
-382 SASVF
+382 SSSVF

-399 WDIWSDYKPF
+399 WEIWDDYKPF
-409 ALRPLGDRPV
+409 ALRPLGERPV

-432 GCVVVSPPL
+432 GCVVVSPPM

-447 RVIEKHQWTGMD
+447 RVIEKHQWTGMN

-509 IKQRLI
+509 VKQRLI

-544 KTLTASQRFVTY
+544 KTLTASQRYVTY
-556 IADRSDEISHADIA
+556 VADRKDEVSHADIA

-591 SGFMGVF
+591 SGYMGVF

>member
-1 MGGRMQNVKLLD
+1 MKNVNLLD
-13 HLISDNTDPRKS
+13 HLISEDIDPRRT

-30 WAGYRIA
+30 WAGYRIK
-37 RIAELLNENVNTI
+37 RIAELLNEKANTI
-50 HSWKRRDKWDD
+50 HSWKRRDKWDES
-61 STPLERV
+61 STLERI
-68 NAVLEAQLIHLVI
+68 NGVLEAQYIHLVI
-81 KQNKEGKDFKEID
+81 KPNKEGKDFKEID
-94 LLSRQLERTARIERY
+94 LLSRQIERTARIEKY
-109 KNGGNETDLNPNVAN
+109 KNGGNETDLNPNIAN
-124 RNSAPKQKPKT
+124 RNANPKQKPKT
-135 NLLTDAQ
+135 NLLSEEQ

-151 EGLYEHQR
+151 DGLYDHQR
-159 IWYRAGINHRIRN
+159 IWYRAGLQNRIRN

-179 GATMYFSHEGAI
+179 GATMFFAQEGAV
-191 DAVNTGRDQIYLSA
+191 DAVNTGRNQIFLSA
-205 SKAQAFQSR
+205 SKSQAFQFR

-224 DMDLKGDVIHFPHN
+224 DMDLKGEVIHFPHN
-238 DARIRFLGTNSK
+238 DARLYFLGTNAK

-256 GNVYLDEY
+256 GNLYLDEY
-264 FWIGRFLEFRKV
+264 FWINQFLKLRKV
-276 VSAMASQKRWR
+276 ASGMSSQKRWR
-287 QTYLSTPSSIT
+287 QTYFSTPSSIN
-298 HEAYKFWTGQLFN
+298 HEAYKFWTGELFN
-311 KGRRKEDQISIDVSH
+311 KGRRKEDRISVDISH
-326 KALKDGLVCADGQ
+326 KALKNGIICADGQ

-356 FDINQLRMEYSPDE
+356 FDINQLKLEYSPEE
-370 FANLFLCQFIDD
+370 FSNLFLCNFIDD
-382 SASVF
+382 SSSVF

-399 WDIWSDYKPF
+399 WEIWDDYKPF
-409 ALRPLGDRPV
+409 ALRPLGERPV

-432 GCVVVSPPL
+432 GCVVVSPPM

-469 MTERYN
+469 MAERYN

-495 QFYPAAVA
+495 QFYPAVVA

-509 IKQRLI
+509 VKQRLI

-544 KTLTASQRFVTY
+544 KTLTASQRYVTY
-556 IADRSDEISHADIA
+556 VADRNDEVSHADIA

-591 SGFMGVF
+591 SGYMGVF

>member
-1 MGGRMQNVKLLD
+1 MKNVNLLD
-13 HLISDNTDPRKS
+13 HLISEDIDPRRT

-30 WAGYRIA
+30 WAGYRIK
-37 RIAELLNENVNTI
+37 RIAELLNEKANTI
-50 HSWKRRDKWDD
+50 HSWKRRDKWDES
-61 STPLERV
+61 STLERI
-68 NAVLEAQLIHLVI
+68 NGVLEAQYIYLVI
-81 KQNKEGKDFKEID
+81 KPNKEGRDFKEID
-94 LLSRQLERTARIERY
+94 LLSRQIERTARIEKY
-109 KNGGNETDLNPNVAN
+109 QNGGNETDLNPNIAN
-124 RNSAPKQKPKT
+124 RNANPKQKPKA
-135 NLLTDAQ
+135 NLLSEEQ

-151 EGLYEHQR
+151 DGLYDHQR
-159 IWYRAGINHRIRN
+159 IWYRAGLQNRIRN

-179 GATMYFSHEGAI
+179 GATMFFAQEGAV
-191 DAVNTGRDQIYLSA
+191 DAVNTGRNQIFLSA
-205 SKAQAFQSR
+205 SKSQAFQFR

-224 DMDLKGDVIHFPHN
+224 DMALKGEVIHFPHN
-238 DARIRFLGTNSK
+238 DARLYFLGTNSK

-256 GNVYLDEY
+256 GNLYLDEY
-264 FWIGRFLEFRKV
+264 FWINKFLELRKV
-276 VSAMASQKRWR
+276 ASGMSSQKRWR
-287 QTYLSTPSSIT
+287 QTYFSTPSSIN
-298 HEAYKFWTGQLFN
+298 HEAYKFWTGELFN
-311 KGRRKEDQISIDVSH
+311 KGRSKDQRIKVDFSH
-326 KALKDGLVCADGQ
+326 QALKNGKLCADGQ

-356 FDINQLRMEYSPDE
+356 FDINQLKLEYSPEE
-370 FANLFLCQFIDD
+370 FSNLFLCNFIDD
-382 SASVF
+382 SSSVF

-393 PCMVDS
+393 PCMIDS
-399 WDIWSDYKPF
+399 WEIWDDYKPF

-419 WIGYDPSHTGDSA
+419 WIGYDPSHTGDNA
-432 GCVVVSPPL
+432 GCVVVSPPM

-447 RVIEKHQWTGMD
+447 RIIEKHQWVGMD

-495 QFYPAAVA
+495 QFYPAAIA

-509 IKQRLI
+509 VKQRLI

-523 RQRLE
+523 RRRLE

-544 KTLTASQRFVTY
+544 KTLTASQRYVTY
-556 IADRSDEISHADIA
+556 VADRNDDVSHADIA

-576 IYNEPLESLGGANSN
+576 IYNEPLESISGANSN

>member
-1 MGGRMQNVKLLD
+1 MKNVNLLD
-13 HLISDNTDPRKS
+13 HLISEDIDPRRT

-30 WAGYRIA
+30 WAGYRIK
-37 RIAELLNENVNTI
+37 RIAELLNEKANTI
-50 HSWKRRDKWDD
+50 HSWKRRDKWDES
-61 STPLERV
+61 STLERI
-68 NAVLEAQLIHLVI
+68 NGVLEAQYIYLVI
-81 KQNKEGKDFKEID
+81 KPNKEGRDFKEID
-94 LLSRQLERTARIERY
+94 LLSRQIERTARIEKY
-109 KNGGNETDLNPNVAN
+109 QNGGNETDLNPNIAN
-124 RNSAPKQKPKT
+124 RNANPKQKPKA
-135 NLLTDAQ
+135 NLLSEEQ

-151 EGLYEHQR
+151 DGLYDHQR
-159 IWYRAGINHRIRN
+159 IWYRAGLQNRIRN

-179 GATMYFSHEGAI
+179 GATMFFAQEGAV
-191 DAVNTGRDQIYLSA
+191 DAVNTGRNQIFLSA
-205 SKAQAFQSR
+205 SKSQAFQFR

-224 DMDLKGDVIHFPHN
+224 DMDLKGEVIHFPHN
-238 DARIRFLGTNSK
+238 DARLYFLGTNSK

-256 GNVYLDEY
+256 GNLYLDEY
-264 FWIGRFLEFRKV
+264 FWINKFLELRKV
-276 VSAMASQKRWR
+276 ASGMSSQKRWR
-287 QTYLSTPSSIT
+287 QTYFSTPSSIN
-298 HEAYKFWTGQLFN
+298 HEAYKFWTGELFN
-311 KGRRKEDQISIDVSH
+311 KGRSKDQRIKVDFSH
-326 KALKDGLVCADGQ
+326 QALKNGKLCADGQ

-356 FDINQLRMEYSPDE
+356 FDINQLKLEYSPEE
-370 FANLFLCQFIDD
+370 FSNLFLCNFIDD
-382 SASVF
+382 SSSVF

-393 PCMVDS
+393 PCMIDS
-399 WDIWSDYKPF
+399 WEIWDDYKPF

-419 WIGYDPSHTGDSA
+419 WIGYDPSHTGDNA
-432 GCVVVSPPL
+432 GCVVVSPPM

-447 RVIEKHQWTGMD
+447 RIIEKHQWVGMD

-495 QFYPAAVA
+495 QFYPAAIA

-509 IKQRLI
+509 VKQRLI

-523 RQRLE
+523 RRRLE

-544 KTLTASQRFVTY
+544 KTLTASQRYVTY
-556 IADRSDEISHADIA
+556 VADRNDDVSHADIA

-576 IYNEPLESLGGANSN
+576 IYNEPLESISGANSN

>member
-1 MGGRMQNVKLLD
+1 MKNVNLLD
-13 HLISDNTDPRKS
+13 HLISEDIDPRRT

-30 WAGYRIA
+30 WAGYRIK
-37 RIAELLNENVNTI
+37 RIAELLNEKANTI
-50 HSWKRRDKWDD
+50 HSWKRRDKWDES
-61 STPLERV
+61 STLERI
-68 NAVLEAQLIHLVI
+68 NGVLEAQYIYLVI
-81 KQNKEGKDFKEID
+81 KPNKEGRDFKEID
-94 LLSRQLERTARIERY
+94 LLSRQIERTARIEKY
-109 KNGGNETDLNPNVAN
+109 QNGGNETDLNPNIAN
-124 RNSAPKQKPKT
+124 RNANPKQKPKA
-135 NLLTDAQ
+135 NLLSEEQ

-151 EGLYEHQR
+151 DGLYDHQR
-159 IWYRAGINHRIRN
+159 IWYRAGLQNRIRN

-179 GATMYFSHEGAI
+179 GATMFFAQEGAV
-191 DAVNTGRDQIYLSA
+191 DAVNTGRNQIFLSA
-205 SKAQAFQSR
+205 SKSQAFQFR

-224 DMDLKGDVIHFPHN
+224 DMDLKGEVIHFPHN
-238 DARIRFLGTNSK
+238 DARLYFLGTNSK

-256 GNVYLDEY
+256 GNLYLDEY
-264 FWIGRFLEFRKV
+264 FWINKFLELRKV
-276 VSAMASQKRWR
+276 ASGMSSQKRWR
-287 QTYLSTPSSIT
+287 QTYFSTPSSIN
-298 HEAYKFWTGQLFN
+298 HEAYKFWTGELFN
-311 KGRRKEDQISIDVSH
+311 KGRSKDQRIKVDFSH
-326 KALKDGLVCADGQ
+326 QALKNGKLCADGQ

-356 FDINQLRMEYSPDE
+356 FDINQLKLEYSPEE
-370 FANLFLCQFIDD
+370 FSNLFLCNFIDD
-382 SASVF
+382 SSSVF

-393 PCMVDS
+393 PCMIDS
-399 WDIWSDYKPF
+399 WEIWDDYKPF

-419 WIGYDPSHTGDSA
+419 WIGYDPSHTGDNA
-432 GCVVVSPPL
+432 GCVVVSPPM

-447 RVIEKHQWTGMD
+447 RIIEKHQWVGID

-495 QFYPAAVA
+495 QFYPAAIA

-509 IKQRLI
+509 VKQRLI

-523 RQRLE
+523 RRRLE

-544 KTLTASQRFVTY
+544 KTLTASQRYVTY
-556 IADRSDEISHADIA
+556 VADRNDDVSHADIA

-576 IYNEPLESLGGANSN
+576 VYNEPLESISGANSN

>member
-1 MGGRMQNVKLLD
+1 MKNVNLLD
-13 HLISDNTDPRKS
+13 HLISEDIDPRRT

-30 WAGYRIA
+30 WAGYRIK
-37 RIAELLNENVNTI
+37 RIAELLNEKANTI
-50 HSWKRRDKWDD
+50 HSWKRRDKWDES
-61 STPLERV
+61 STLERI
-68 NAVLEAQLIHLVI
+68 NGVLEAQYIHLVI
-81 KQNKEGKDFKEID
+81 KPNKEGRDFKEID
-94 LLSRQLERTARIERY
+94 LLSRQIERTARIEKY
-109 KNGGNETDLNPNVAN
+109 QNGGNEIDLNPNIAN
-124 RNSAPKQKPKT
+124 RNTNPKQKPKT
-135 NLLTDAQ
+135 NLLSEEQ

-151 EGLYEHQR
+151 DGLYDHQR
-159 IWYRAGINHRIRN
+159 IWYRAGLQNRIRN

-179 GATMYFSHEGAI
+179 GATMFFAQEGAV
-191 DAVNTGRDQIYLSA
+191 DAVNTGRNQIFLSA
-205 SKAQAFQSR
+205 SKSQAFQFR

-224 DMDLKGDVIHFPHN
+224 DMDLKGEVIHLPYN
-238 DARIRFLGTNSK
+238 DARMYFLGTNAK

-256 GNVYLDEY
+256 GNLCLDEY
-264 FWIGRFLEFRKV
+264 FWINQFLKLRKV
-276 VSAMASQKRWR
+276 ASGMSSQKRWW
-287 QTYLSTPSSIT
+287 QTYFSTPSSINL
-298 HEAYKFWTGQLFN
+298 EAYKFWTGDLFN
-311 KGRRKEDQISIDVSH
+311 KGRRKEDRISVDISH
-326 KALKDGLVCADGQ
+326 NALKNGSLCADGQ

-356 FDINQLRMEYSPDE
+356 FDINQLKLEYSPEE
-370 FANLFLCQFIDD
+370 FANLFLCNFIDD
-382 SASVF
+382 SSSVF

-399 WDIWSDYKPF
+399 WEIWDDYKPF
-409 ALRPLGDRPV
+409 ALRPLGERPV

-432 GCVVVSPPL
+432 GCVVVSPPM

-447 RVIEKHQWTGMD
+447 RVIEKHQWTGMN

-509 IKQRLI
+509 VKQRLI

-544 KTLTASQRFVTY
+544 KTLTASQCYVTY
-556 IADRSDEISHADIA
+556 VADRKDEVSHADIA

-576 IYNEPLESLGGANSN
+576 IYNEPLGSLGGANSN
-591 SGFMGVF
+591 SGYMGVF

>member
-1 MGGRMQNVKLLD
+1 MKNVNLLD
-13 HLISDNTDPRKS
+13 HLISEDIDPRRT

-30 WAGYRIA
+30 WAGYRIK
-37 RIAELLNENVNTI
+37 RIAELLNEKANTL
-50 HSWKRRDKWDD
+50 HSWKRRDKWDES
-61 STPLERV
+61 STLERI
-68 NAVLEAQLIHLVI
+68 NGVLEAQYIYLVI
-81 KQNKEGKDFKEID
+81 KPNKEGRDFKEID
-94 LLSRQLERTARIERY
+94 LLSRQIERTARIEKY
-109 KNGGNETDLNPNVAN
+109 QNGGNETDLNPNIAN
-124 RNSAPKQKPKT
+124 RNANPKKKPKT
-135 NLLTDAQ
+135 NLLSEEQ

-151 EGLYEHQR
+151 DGLYDHQR
-159 IWYRAGINHRIRN
+159 IWYRAGLQNRIRN

-179 GATMYFSHEGAI
+179 GATMFFAQEGAV
-191 DAVNTGRDQIYLSA
+191 DAVNTGRNQIFLSA
-205 SKAQAFQSR
+205 SKSQAFQFR

-224 DMDLKGDVIHFPHN
+224 DMDLKGEVIHFPHN
-238 DARIRFLGTNSK
+238 DARLYFLGTNSK

-256 GNVYLDEY
+256 GNLYLDEY
-264 FWIGRFLEFRKV
+264 FWINKFLELRKV
-276 VSAMASQKRWR
+276 ASGMSSQKRWR
-287 QTYLSTPSSIT
+287 QTYFSTPSSIN
-298 HEAYKFWTGQLFN
+298 HEAYKFWTGELFN
-311 KGRRKEDQISIDVSH
+311 KGRSKDQRIKVDFSH
-326 KALKDGLVCADGQ
+326 QALKNGKLCADGQ

-356 FDINQLRMEYSPDE
+356 FDINQLKLEYSPEE
-370 FANLFLCQFIDD
+370 FSNLFLCNFIDD
-382 SASVF
+382 SSSVF

-393 PCMVDS
+393 PCMIDS
-399 WDIWSDYKPF
+399 WEIWDDYKPF

-419 WIGYDPSHTGDSA
+419 WIGYDPSHTGDNA
-432 GCVVVSPPL
+432 GCVVVSPPM

-447 RVIEKHQWTGMD
+447 RIIEKHKWVGMD

-495 QFYPAAVA
+495 QFYPAAIA

-509 IKQRLI
+509 VKQRLI

-523 RQRLE
+523 RRRLE

-544 KTLTASQRFVTY
+544 KTLTASQRYVTY
-556 IADRSDEISHADIA
+556 VADRNDDVSHADIA

-576 IYNEPLESLGGANSN
+576 VYNEPLESISGANSN

>member
-1 MGGRMQNVKLLD
+1 MKNVNLLD
-13 HLISDNTDPRKS
+13 HLISEDIDPRRT

-30 WAGYRIA
+30 WAGYRIK
-37 RIAELLNENVNTI
+37 RIAELLNEKANTI
-50 HSWKRRDKWDD
+50 HSWKRRDKWDES
-61 STPLERV
+61 STLERI
-68 NAVLEAQLIHLVI
+68 NGVLEAQYIHLVI
-81 KQNKEGKDFKEID
+81 KPNKEGRDFKEID
-94 LLSRQLERTARIERY
+94 LLSRQIERTARIEKY
-109 KNGGNETDLNPNVAN
+109 QNGGNEIDLNPNIAN
-124 RNSAPKQKPKT
+124 RNTNPKQKPKT
-135 NLLTDAQ
+135 NLLSEEQ

-151 EGLYEHQR
+151 DGLYDHQR
-159 IWYRAGINHRIRN
+159 IWYRAGLQNRIRN

-179 GATMYFSHEGAI
+179 GATMFFAQEGAV
-191 DAVNTGRDQIYLSA
+191 DAVNTGRNQIFLSA
-205 SKAQAFQSR
+205 SKSQAFQFR

-224 DMDLKGDVIHFPHN
+224 DMDLKGEVIHLPHN
-238 DARIRFLGTNSK
+238 DARIYFLGTNAK

-256 GNVYLDEY
+256 GNLYLDEY
-264 FWIGRFLEFRKV
+264 FWINQFLKLRKV
-276 VSAMASQKRWR
+276 ASGMSSQKRWR
-287 QTYLSTPSSIT
+287 QTYFSTPSSINL
-298 HEAYKFWTGQLFN
+298 EAYKFWTGDMFN
-311 KGRRKEDQISIDVSH
+311 KGRRKEDRISVDISH
-326 KALKDGLVCADGQ
+326 NALKNGSLCADGQ

-356 FDINQLRMEYSPDE
+356 FDINQLKLEYSPEE
-370 FANLFLCQFIDD
+370 FANLFLCNFIDD
-382 SASVF
+382 SSSVF

-399 WDIWSDYKPF
+399 WEIWDDYKPF
-409 ALRPLGDRPV
+409 ALRPLGERPV

-432 GCVVVSPPL
+432 GCVVVSPPM

-447 RVIEKHQWTGMD
+447 RVIEKHQWTGMN

-509 IKQRLI
+509 VKQRLI

-544 KTLTASQRFVTY
+544 KTLTASQRYVTY
-556 IADRSDEISHADIA
+556 VADRKDEVSHADIA

-591 SGFMGVF
+591 SGYMGVF

>member
-1 MGGRMQNVKLLD
+1 MVNVNLLD
-13 HLISDNTDPRKS
+13 HLISDNTDPRKA

-30 WAGYRIA
+30 WAGYRIS
-37 RIAELLNENVNTI
+37 RIAELLNENINTV
-50 HSWKRRDKWDD
+50 HSWKRRDKWDE
-61 STPLERV
+61 SSVLERV
-68 NAVLEAQLIHLVI
+68 NGVLEAQLIHLVI
-81 KQNKEGKDFKEID
+81 KPNKEGKDFKEID
-94 LLSRQLERTARIERY
+94 LLSRQLERTARIEKY
-109 KNGGNETDLNPNVAN
+109 QNGGNEVDLNPNIAN
-124 RNSAPKQKPKT
+124 RNAKPKQKPKT
-135 NLLTDAQ
+135 NLLTDKQ
-142 IEKLNELFN
+142 IEKINELFHD
-151 EGLYEHQR
+151 GLYEHQKV
-159 IWYRAGINHRIRN
+159 WYRAGLQNRIRN

-179 GATMYFSHEGAI
+179 GATMFFAREGSV
-191 DAVNTGRDQIYLSA
+191 DAVNTGRNQIFLSA
-205 SKAQAFQSR
+205 SKSQAFQFR
-214 QYIVDFFHGI
+214 QYIIDFFHGI
-224 DMDLKGDVIHFPHN
+224 DMDLKGEVIHFPHN
-238 DARIRFLGTNSK
+238 DARLYFLGTNSK

-256 GNVYLDEY
+256 GNLYLDEY
-264 FWIGRFLEFRKV
+264 FWINKFLELRKV
-276 VSAMASQKRWR
+276 ASGMSSQKRWR
-287 QTYLSTPSSIT
+287 QTYFSTPSSIN
-298 HEAYKFWTGQLFN
+298 HEAYKFWTGELFN
-311 KGRRKEDQISIDVSH
+311 KGRRKEQRINVDISH
-326 KALKDGLVCADGQ
+326 QALKGGKLCADGQ

-347 DAERLGFDL
+347 DAEQLGFDL
-356 FDINQLRMEYSPDE
+356 FDINQLKLEYSPDE
-370 FANLFLCQFIDD
+370 FANLFLCNFIDD
-382 SASVF
+382 SSSVF

-399 WDIWSDYKPF
+399 WDSWDDYKPF
-409 ALRPLGDRPV
+409 ALRPLGERPV

-432 GCVVVSPPL
+432 GCAIVSPPM

-447 RVIEKHQWTGMD
+447 RIIEKHQWTGMD
-459 FAAQAEAIRK
+459 FASQADAIRK

-509 IKQRLI
+509 VKQRLI

-544 KTLTASQRFVTY
+544 KTLTASQRYVTY
-556 IADRSDEISHADIA
+556 VADRNDEVSHADIA

-576 IYNEPLESLGGANSN
+576 IYNEPLESISGANSN

>member
-1 MGGRMQNVKLLD
+1 MVNVNLLD
-13 HLISDNTDPRKS
+13 HLISDNTDPRKA

-30 WAGYRIA
+30 WAGYRIS
-37 RIAELLNENVNTI
+37 RISELLNENINTI
-50 HSWKRRDKWDD
+50 HSWKRRDKWDESSVLD
-61 STPLERV
+61 RV
-68 NAVLEAQLIHLVI
+68 NGVLEAQLIHLVI
-81 KQNKEGKDFKEID
+81 KPNKEGKDFKEID
-94 LLSRQLERTARIERY
+94 LLSRQLERTARIEKY
-109 KNGGNETDLNPNVAN
+109 QNGGNEVDLNPNIAN
-124 RNSAPKQKPKT
+124 RNAKPKKKPKT
-135 NLLTDAQ
+135 NLLTDEQ
-142 IEKLNELFN
+142 IEKINELFHD
-151 EGLYEHQR
+151 GLYEHQKV
-159 IWYRAGINHRIRN
+159 WYRAGLQNRIRN

-179 GATMYFSHEGAI
+179 GATMFFAREGAV
-191 DAVNTGRDQIYLSA
+191 DAVNTGRNQIFLSA
-205 SKAQAFQSR
+205 SKSQAFQFR
-214 QYIVDFFHGI
+214 QYIIDFFHGI
-224 DMDLKGDVIHFPHN
+224 DMDLKGEVIHFPHN
-238 DARIRFLGTNSK
+238 DARLYFLGTNSK

-256 GNVYLDEY
+256 GNLYLDEY
-264 FWIGRFLEFRKV
+264 FWINKFLELRKV
-276 VSAMASQKRWR
+276 ASGMSSQKRWR
-287 QTYLSTPSSIT
+287 QTYFSTPSSIN
-298 HEAYKFWTGQLFN
+298 HEAYKFWTGELFN
-311 KGRRKEDQISIDVSH
+311 KGRRKEQRINVDISH
-326 KALKDGLVCADGQ
+326 QALKGGKLCADGQ

-347 DAERLGFDL
+347 DAEQLGFDL
-356 FDINQLRMEYSPDE
+356 FDINQLKLEYSPGE
-370 FANLFLCQFIDD
+370 FANLFLCNFIDD
-382 SASVF
+382 SSSVF

-399 WDIWSDYKPF
+399 WDIWDDYKPF
-409 ALRPLGDRPV
+409 ALRPLGERPV

-432 GCVVVSPPL
+432 GCAVVSPPM

-459 FAAQAEAIRK
+459 FASQAEAIRK
-469 MTERYN
+469 MTEKYN

-495 QFYPAAVA
+495 QFYPAVVA

-509 IKQRLI
+509 VKQRLI

-544 KTLTASQRFVTY
+544 KTLTASQRYVTY
-556 IADRSDEISHADIA
+556 VADRNDEVSHADIA

-576 IYNEPLESLGGANSN
+576 IYNEPLESISGANSN